1 MAGVLR
7 GFVELVDLVAAAFA
21 GVAVEL
27 VDLVAAAFA
36 GVAVELVDLAA
47 VTFAGVDR
55 VPCELFS
62 RE

>member
-27 VDLVAAAFA
+27 VDL
-36 GVAVELVDLAA
+36 AA
-47 VTFAGVDR
+47 VTFAGVAR
-55 VPCELFS
+55 VPCEPFS
-62 RE
+62 RG